1 MPGNSHLPGIPGQAA
16 IEVKFN
22 ISYHILSVPV
32 KSFYLKL

>member
-1 MPGNSHLPGIPGQAA
+1 MPHVPGVPDQAT